1 MGATSRFR
9 RAKQQTG
16 VMLIEVLFAILI
28 FSIGIL
34 GIVGLY
40 AASVRNAGDAKYRV
54 DASLL
59 ANELIAQMWIVDRT
73 AANWQ
78 DQFNAGGARY
88 LVWKANVQ
96 ATLPGDIAPVVNA
109 AANGAVTIQINWRA
123 PSEPDNIAH
132 SYVAVS
138 QVQ

>member
-78 DQFNAGGARY
+78 DQFKKGGTPYDAWAGR
-88 LVWKANVQ
+88 VKD
-96 ATLPGDIAPVVNA
+96 TLPGDIPPVVIA

-123 PSEPDNIAH
+123 PSEPADITH

>member
-1 MGATSRFR
+1 MAVISRFR
-9 RAKQQTG
+9 QARQQAG

-40 AASVRNAGDAKYRV
+40 AASVKNAGDAKYRV

-59 ANELIAQMWIVDRT
+59 ANELIAQMWVVDRT

-78 DQFNAGGARY
+78 DQFNAGGARF
-88 LVWKANVQ
+88 LAWEANVQ
-96 ATLPGDIAPVVNA
+96 ATLPGGIAPVVIA
-109 AANGAVTIQINWRA
+109 ANNGAVTIQINWRA
-123 PSEPDNIAH
+123 PSEAVGITH

>member
-1 MGATSRFR
+1 MAVISRFR
-9 RAKQQTG
+9 QARQQTG

-40 AASVRNAGDAKYRV
+40 AASVKNAGDAKYRV

-59 ANELIAQMWIVDRT
+59 ANELIAQMWVVDRT

-78 DQFNAGGARY
+78 DQFNAGGARF
-88 LVWKANVQ
+88 LAWEANVQ
-96 ATLPGDIAPVVNA
+96 ATLPGGIAPVVIATN
-109 AANGAVTIQINWRA
+109 NGAVTIHTN
-123 PSEPDNIAH
+123 
-132 SYVAVS
+132 
-138 QVQ
+138 